1 MTTQYDEREPLSVR
15 PRITEPPWHMSWAA
29 VFAGSTLALGIWL
42 LLYVLGLGVGLTA
55 IDPDHAGS
63 LRGAGMTTGIWSL
76 IVPLIAMFIG
86 GLAAAKV
93 GGAMT
98 RTSAAIQG
106 GVVWSLAT
114 LGSMFALVS
123 IVGSLIGG
131 AARLGANA
139 AATVGDM
146 ANSAAPTAL
155 NAVTGDD
162 LLAPINQR
170 LQAAGKPAI
179 TAPQLNDA
187 LRQALQTGLRE
198 GRMDREVLVQSLST
212 TTALS
217 PEDSR
222 EIAASVERRYDD
234 AAAELRTRAESAT
247 LQAAETTGKGL
258 IGMFVAMLL
267 GLLAAVGG
275 SIVGITRGQRA
286 VAERVNE
293 RAERLAERHA

>member
-1 MTTQYDEREPLSVR
+1 MTTQYDDREPLSVR

-42 LLYVLGLGVGLTA
+42 MLYLLGLGVGLTV
-55 IDPDHAGS
+55 IDPDNAGS

-76 IVPLIAMFIG
+76 IVPLVAMFVG

-123 IVGSLIGG
+123 IVGSMIGG

-139 AATVGDM
+139 AASVGGM
-146 ANSAAPTAL
+146 ANSMAPTAL
-155 NAVTGDD
+155 SAVTGDD

-170 LQAAGKPAI
+170 LQATGKPAI
-179 TAPQLNDA
+179 TADQLNNA
-187 LRQALQTGLRE
+187 LRQALQTGVRE

-234 AAAELRTRAESAT
+234 AAADLGTRAQNAT

-267 GLLAAVGG
+267 GLIAAVGG
-275 SIVGITRGQRA
+275 SIVGITRGQLA